1 MSRTVKI
8 VLWIV
13 VIIIVGFGLI
23 QLVPYGRDHANPPVT
38 REPAWNSP
46 ATKALARKACFD
58 CHSNET
64 VWPWYSGIAPGSW
77 LIYRDVANGRDNL
90 NFSEWPAAGGG
101 GLMVAAAEKV
111 AEGEMP
117 PLQYK
122 LAHSVA
128 RLSDAEK
135 QQLIAGFKA
144 SAQ

>member
-8 VLWIV
+8 ALWVIV
-13 VIIIVGFGLI
+13 ILIVGFGLI
-23 QLVPYGRDHANPPVT
+23 QLVPYGRDHTNPPVT
-38 REPAWNSP
+38 SEPAWNSP
-46 ATKALARKACFD
+46 ATKAVALRACFD
-58 CHSNET
+58 CHSNDT
-64 VWPWYSGIAPGSW
+64 LWLWYSNIAPASW
-77 LIYRDVANGRDNL
+77 LVYRDVAEARDNM

-101 GLMVAAAEKV
+101 GLMAEAAQKV

-122 LAHSVA
+122 LAHSGA

-135 QQLIAGFKA
+135 QQFIAGFKA

>member
-1 MSRTVKI
+1 VSRTVKI

-13 VIIIVGFGLI
+13 VIMIVGFGLI
-23 QLVPYGRDHANPPVT
+23 QLVPYGRDHTNPPVT
-38 REPAWNSP
+38 SEPAWDSP
-46 ATKALARKACFD
+46 QTKALAQKACFD

-77 LIYRDVANGRDNL
+77 LIYRDVVEGRENM

-101 GLMVAAAEKV
+101 GLMAEAAEKV
-111 AEGEMP
+111 ADGEMP

-122 LAHSVA
+122 LAHSGA

>member
-1 MSRTVKI
+1 VSRVVKI
-8 VLWIV
+8 MLAIV
-13 VIIIVGFGLI
+13 VVLIVGFGLI
-23 QLVPYGRDHANPPVT
+23 QLVPYGRDHINPPVT
-38 REPAWNSP
+38 SEPAWDSP

-64 VWPWYSGIAPGSW
+64 VWPAYSSIAPGSW
-77 LIYRDVANGRDNL
+77 LIYRDVAKGRSRM

-101 GLMVAAAEKV
+101 GLMALAAQKV
-111 AEGEMP
+111 ERGKMP
-117 PLQYK
+117 PLRYK
-122 LAHSVA
+122 LAHSGA

>member
-64 VWPWYSGIAPGSW
+64 VWPWYSSIAPGSW

-101 GLMVAAAEKV
+101 GLMAAAAEKV

-122 LAHSVA
+122 LAHSGA

-135 QQLIAGFKA
+135 KRLIAGFKA

>member
-64 VWPWYSGIAPGSW
+64 VWPWYSSIAPGSW

-101 GLMVAAAEKV
+101 GLMARAAQKV
-111 AEGEMP
+111 EQGKMP
-117 PLQYK
+117 PMRYR
-122 LAHSVA
+122 LAHSGA

>member
-1 MSRTVKI
+1 VSRTVKI
-8 VLWIV
+8 VLWV
-13 VIIIVGFGLI
+13 VVALIVGFGLI
-23 QLVPYGRDHANPPVT
+23 QLIPYGRDHTNPPVT
-38 REPAWNSP
+38 SEPAWDSP
-46 ATKALARKACFD
+46 QTKALAQKACFD

-77 LIYRDVANGRDNL
+77 LIYRDVVEGRENM

-101 GLMVAAAEKV
+101 GLMAEAAEKV
-111 AEGEMP
+111 ADGEMP

-122 LAHSVA
+122 LAHSGA

>member
-1 MSRTVKI
+1 MSRTAKI
-8 VLWIV
+8 ALWVIV
-13 VIIIVGFGLI
+13 ILIVGFGLI
-23 QLVPYGRDHANPPVT
+23 QLVPYGRDHTNPPVT
-38 REPAWNSP
+38 SEPAWNSP
-46 ATKALARKACFD
+46 ATKAVALRACFD

-64 VWPWYSGIAPGSW
+64 LWPWYSNIAPASW
-77 LIYRDVANGRDNL
+77 LVYRDVAEARDNT

-101 GLMVAAAEKV
+101 GLMAEAAQKV

-122 LAHSVA
+122 LAHSGA

>member
-13 VIIIVGFGLI
+13 VIMIVGFGLI
-23 QLVPYGRDHANPPVT
+23 QLVPYGRDHTNPPVT
-38 REPAWNSP
+38 SEPAWDSP
-46 ATKALARKACFD
+46 QTKALAQKACFD

-77 LIYRDVANGRDNL
+77 LIYRDVVEGRENM

-101 GLMVAAAEKV
+101 GLMAEAAEKV
-111 AEGEMP
+111 ADGEMP

-122 LAHSVA
+122 LAHSGA

-135 QQLIAGFKA
+135 KQLIAGFKA